1 MPTPLSNRNL
11 TSMYKFFVTNR
22 KLVKQTDKAFEEYR
36 KKIDFDNGL
45 YNYDP
50 SDMFLWEIRYGGWG
64 GLVITGEHRY
74 SFDIT
79 IPYNNRNLMKLFLS
93 LPLEDRIK
101 DKPHEDVIKLMNKTI
116 DDTGITIVNYNETK
130 KRMYIEKMY
139 FNLNNWFEF
148 I

>member
-1 MPTPLSNRNL
+1 MPLSNRNL
-11 TSMYKFFVTNR
+11 TSMYKFFVTDR
-22 KLVKQTDKAFEEYR
+22 KLVKQTDKVFEEYR
-36 KKIDFDNGL
+36 NKFDFDNGL
-45 YNYDP
+45 YNYDS

-93 LPLEDRIK
+93 LPLKDRIE
-101 DKPHEDVIKLMNKTI
+101 DKPHEDIIKLMNKTI

>member
-1 MPTPLSNRNL
+1 
-11 TSMYKFFVTNR
+11 
-22 KLVKQTDKAFEEYR
+22 
-36 KKIDFDNGL
+36 
-45 YNYDP
+45 
-50 SDMFLWEIRYGGWG
+50 MFLWEIRYGGWG

>member
-36 KKIDFDNGL
+36 KKFDFVNGL